1 MPVVRPLE
9 VPVSLSKTQAKKK
22 EQVQGV
28 ATPTQAVD
36 HGTESQSASG
46 DVATLSAPAEEQD
59 SSSTA
64 SIGGQSVGPLRLDGA
79 ESAGTGEDV
88 GGDLGD
94 GGFFGWLGSLF
105 DWGGSSSSSTSTP
118 SVSSSGSA
126 ASPASSVA
134 DMSTAADSASSEFVE
149 VAESR
154 SVSEAS
160 FEEEEWKRDE
170 ETQYLDYD
178 KKQRSKYTRSD
189 GTTRTVTSQQS
200 DSSDFGRHSSVNS
213 DIGAFSDK
221 EKDVKWGGTNKA
233 GSDYRVDDTRTVGNT
248 TYNDHW
254 KAGGELAL
262 TKDGDTKTASTTAR
276 GGVGSRVST
285 VDGEGN
291 KTTLTSDHDFS
302 VSGQSI
308 KGKKDDQETQDYGV
322 GVGYGYTTGEMVERT
337 LEDGSKVIEK
347 TESGVRGDV
356 GYRTDKGV
364 GGSLTFSDSTGDRH
378 TDKDGKQ
385 VTTSGQTNATTV
397 SADREGVGVRHKVT
411 NTAHEEVDK
420 LGKYTRL
427 TTTTGKAEAEAGA
440 KAGKDADGNWYA
452 EADAGA
458 KASLYEQKIQHKWDG
473 GGGEAEASWNALS
486 AEGKAKG
493 RATITSDA
501 IKVGG
506 NASAKA
512 TLIGGNARIEAPAF
526 GWKMLGEDVDVAVTA
541 GVSAA
546 VLAEAQGN
554 IDLDISKGED
564 LGVELGGGG
573 KAFAGAKAGV
583 EVGAKLRWRRQPD
596 YTDLLINFAKSIPGS
611 LDDYFVDKLPR
622 EAWTEIGHVLVG
634 GGKSDLL
641 AAKAG
646 LEGSAGIGGEARFGG
661 SLSGGKINVSGTMS
675 GTVGLGA
682 GVHTDLMLDAIDGVR
697 FAGVLFMRGTEWLKE
712 SLKQAADWYDQ
723 AVDLIQAKI
732 DEYMEAEK
740 AEGGWSGALAT
751 AVDWVGDDLF
761 DLW

>member
-1 MPVVRPLE
+1 M
-9 VPVSLSKTQAKKK
+9 SLSKTQAKKK
-22 EQVQGV
+22 EQVREVVVPTQGV
-28 ATPTQAVD
+28 DQ
-36 HGTESQSASG
+36 GTGSQSASG
-46 DVATLSAPAEEQD
+46 DVATLNSSAEEQANT
-59 SSSTA
+59 SSA
-64 SIGGQSVGPLRLDGA
+64 SINGQSVGPLRLEGT
-79 ESAGTGEDV
+79 ESASTGDDV
-88 GGDLGD
+88 GGDMGD
-94 GGFFGWLGSLF
+94 GGFYGWLGSLF
-105 DWGGSSSSSTSTP
+105 DWGGSSTSSASTP
-118 SVSSSGSA
+118 SVSSAGSSASPVAA
-126 ASPASSVA
+126 AS
-134 DMSTAADSASSEFVE
+134 DMSTVSDPTYSVAGFEEVVETRSAN
-149 VAESR
+149 
-154 SVSEAS
+154 EAG
-160 FEEEEWKRDE
+160 FEEEEWIRDE
-170 ETQYLDYD
+170 ETEYLNYD
-178 KKQRSKYTRSD
+178 KKQRSKYTGSD
-189 GTTRTVTSQQS
+189 GSTRTVTSQQS

-221 EKDVKWGGTNKA
+221 EKDVKVSGTNKA
-233 GSDYRVDDTRTVGNT
+233 GSDYRVDETRTVGGT

-254 KAGGELAL
+254 KVGGELAL

-276 GGVGSRVST
+276 GGVGSRVT
-285 VDGEGN
+285 TADADGN

-302 VSGQSI
+302 VTGESI
-308 KGKKDDQETQDYGV
+308 KGKKDDQATQDYGV
-322 GVGYGYTTGEMVERT
+322 SAGYGYTSGEMVERT
-337 LEDGSKVIEK
+337 LEDGTKVLDK

-364 GGSLTFSDSTGDRH
+364 GGSLTFSDKTGERH
-378 TDKDGKQ
+378 TGEDGTLI
-385 VTTSGQTNATTV
+385 TTSGETKATTV
-397 SADREGVGVRHKVT
+397 SADREGVGVRRKVT

-420 LGKYTRL
+420 LGKNTRL
-427 TTTTGKAEAEAGA
+427 TTTTGKTEAEAGA

-452 EADAGA
+452 EADAAA

-493 RATITSDA
+493 RATLTSDA

-546 VLAEAQGN
+546 VLAEAEGN

-564 LGVELGGGG
+564 LGIEMGGGG

-596 YTDLLINFAKSIPGS
+596 YTDLLMNFAKSIPGS

-641 AAKAG
+641 SAKAG
-646 LEGSAGIGGEARFGG
+646 VEGSAGIGGEAKFGG
-661 SLSGGKINVSGTMS
+661 TLKGGKINVSGTMS

-682 GVHTDLMLDAIDGVR
+682 GVHTDLMLDAINGVR

-712 SLKQAADWYDQ
+712 ALKEAKDWYDQ
-723 AVDLIQAKI
+723 AVDLIQLKI